1 MKTKLVMTG
10 LLAAVGLA
18 AGDAMADDRLPL
30 ERIDQILT
38 HGSAFGYQHYKEL
51 EAKSSDS
58 VEIEGWMDDEW
69 FAEARL
75 SIESGDSLKE
85 NRERLITGAWGM
97 SEEEVRQAFEVA
109 AGEGMVSF
117 EEIKIDEKGMIEIE
131 GENDQGQELEVKVR
145 QGDSA
150 VASVERD

>member
-1 MKTKLVMTG
+1 
-10 LLAAVGLA
+10 
-18 AGDAMADDRLPL
+18 
-30 ERIDQILT
+30 
-38 HGSAFGYQHYKEL
+38 
-51 EAKSSDS
+51 
-58 VEIEGWMDDEW
+58 
-69 FAEARL
+69 
-75 SIESGDSLKE
+75 
-85 NRERLITGAWGM
+85 M